1 MEISG
6 KKVTVVGLARSGVAA
21 ANALNSL
28 GARVTVTDKRAEAE
42 LGPQCALLAPGIE
55 KALGSHPD
63 GIFTEADL
71 VVISPGVPLDIP
83 PIVKAAQS
91 GVELMGELELA
102 YRLSDSPFIAITGTN
117 GKSTTTTL
125 VGEILKAAGRN
136 VLVGGNLGNALT
148 EEPAALKGRDWVVAE
163 VSSFQLEAIDAF
175 EPRIAAIL
183 NITDD
188 HMDRYSSLAD
198 YAEAKAQ
205 IFANQSHSDVLVVNA
220 DDRTVMDL
228 AASSISRKI
237 PFSRARHLREGVY
250 VHEGIVINGI
260 EPGRRIHVINTD
272 EIGIKGAH
280 NLENALA
287 ATAIC
292 IAAGVQERI
301 IADVLT
307 GFKGLEHRLEPVREL
322 DGVSY
327 INDSKGTNVGAVM
340 KSIESF
346 DSPVILIAGGLDK
359 HSDFT
364 PLVPLVRER
373 VKALVLI
380 GKAADE
386 MERVLGGASRVVRAA
401 SMEDAV
407 ALSKAEASPG
417 DVVLLSPACASFDM
431 FADFEDRGRKFKE
444 AVRAL

>member
-1 MEISG
+1 MDVNG
-6 KKVTVVGLARSGVAA
+6 RRVTVVGLARSGVAA

-28 GARVTVTDKRAEAE
+28 GARVTVTDKRTEAE
-42 LGPQCALLAPGIE
+42 LGPQCALLSPGIDRV
-55 KALGSHPD
+55 LGSHPD
-63 GIFTEADL
+63 EIFTGADL

-83 PIVKAAQS
+83 PVVKAAQA
-91 GVELMGELELA
+91 GIELMGELELA

-125 VGEILKAAGRN
+125 VGEILKAAGLN
-136 VLVGGNLGNALT
+136 VLVGGNIGNALT
-148 EEPAALKGRDWVVAE
+148 EDPSALNGRDWVVAE
-163 VSSFQLEAIDAF
+163 VSSFQLEAIDDF

-198 YAEAKAQ
+198 YTEAKSQ
-205 IFANQSHSDVLVVNA
+205 IFANQAHSDVLVVNA
-220 DDRTVMDL
+220 DDKTVMDIAL
-228 AASSISRKI
+228 SSISRRI

-250 VHEGIVINGI
+250 IHEGIVINAI

-292 IAAGVQERI
+292 VAAGVQERV
-301 IADVLT
+301 IADVLAR
-307 GFKGLEHRLEPVREL
+307 FKGLEHRLEPVREL

-327 INDSKGTNVGAVM
+327 INDSKGTNVGAVI
-340 KSIESF
+340 KSLESF

-364 PLVPLVRER
+364 PLVPVVKER

-386 MERVLGGASRVVRAA
+386 MEHVLNGAARVVRAA
-401 SMEDAV
+401 SMEEAV

-431 FADFEDRGRKFKE
+431 FTDFEDRGRKFKG
-444 AVRAL
+444 AVQAL